1 MLEPSWQ
8 ACCLETSKPS
18 ELKEHA
24 VPGALIA
31 DRPLSARFL
40 QTVVDQKPRKL
51 GTCGPWFHGGLRQLV
66 IQRLSGTWEL
76 GNLSSQKLESQKTG
90 EQQIEETG
98 CHGSKEPRRLFQV
111 GTYVPRDVQKL
122 GKWVSR
128 QLSTLRTWH
137 IRNLRAEETRHH
149 ETKRPGRLGLKLSS
163 KKGTQKPWC
172 PETLESINQG
182 SRERWSR
189 GIDLTRSHGQADK
202 TREIETYRLLA
213 TGCRQAGK
221 GGLCVV
227 SR

>member
-1 MLEPSWQ
+1 LLEPSWQ

-66 IQRLSGTWEL
+66 IQRLLGTWEL
-76 GNLSSQKLESQKTG
+76 GNLRSQKLESQKTG

-111 GTYVPRDVQKL
+111 GACVPRDVQKL
-122 GKWVSR
+122 RKWVSR

-137 IRNLRAEETRHH
+137 IGIYWPR
-149 ETKRPGRLGLKLSS
+149 KQ
-163 KKGTQKPWC
+163 GTMKPRD
-172 PETLESINQG
+172 PEDLG
-182 SRERWSR
+182 SRYQVRK
-189 GIDLTRSHGQADK
+189 GPRSLGVQ
-202 TREIETYRLLA
+202 RYWN
-213 TGCRQAGK
+213 Q
-221 GGLCVV
+221 
-227 SR
+227 